1 MMNIEALVHE
11 KVLSVVRLRRP
22 NAQAVTTDQELRG
35 DLGLDS
41 LDLAQ
46 LGAELETAL
55 EVSIFEDVAVGA
67 ILTIGDLTTICE
79 ETLAKKS
86 KRAS

>member
-1 MMNIEALVHE
+1 MNIQKLVHE
-11 KVLSVVRLRRP
+11 KVLAVVRLRQP
-22 NAQAVTTDQELRG
+22 NAQVVTADQELRG

-46 LGAELETAL
+46 LGAEIETAF
-55 EVSIFEDVAVGA
+55 EAPIFEDVAVGA
-67 ILTIGDLTTICE
+67 ILTIGDLTAICE
-79 ETLAKKS
+79 ETLAKL

>member
-1 MMNIEALVHE
+1 MAEKLVHE
-11 KVLSVVRLRRP
+11 KVLAVVRLRRP
-22 NAQAVTTDQELRG
+22 HARAVTADQELRG

-46 LGAELETAL
+46 LGAEIETAL
-55 EVSIFEDVAVGA
+55 DAPIFEEVAVGA
-67 ILTIGDLTTICE
+67 VLTIGDLTAICE
-79 ETLAKKS
+79 ETLAKL

>member
-1 MMNIEALVHE
+1 MNIETLVHE

-22 NAQAVTTDQELRG
+22 GAQVVTADQELRR

-46 LGAELETAL
+46 LGAEIETAL
-55 EVSIFEDVAVGA
+55 VAPIFDGVAVGA
-67 ILTIGDLTTICE
+67 ILTVGDLTAICE
-79 ETLAKKS
+79 ETLGKS
-86 KRAS
+86 RRVS

>member
-1 MMNIEALVHE
+1 MNIEKLVHE
-11 KVLSVVRLRRP
+11 KVLAVVRLRRP
-22 NAQAVTTDQELRG
+22 TAQAVMAEQELRR

-46 LGAELETAL
+46 LGAEIESAF
-55 EVSIFEDVAVGA
+55 EAPIFDEVAVGA
-67 ILTIGDLTTICE
+67 ILTIGDLTAICE
-79 ETLAKKS
+79 ETLARL

>member
-1 MMNIEALVHE
+1 MMNIETLVHE
-11 KVLSVVRLRRP
+11 KVLAIVRLRRP
-22 NAQAVTTDQELRG
+22 NAQAVTADEELRG

-46 LGAELETAL
+46 LGAEIECAL
-55 EVSIFEDVAVGA
+55 EAPIFDDVAVGA
-67 ILTIGDLTTICE
+67 ILTIGDLTAMCE
-79 ETLAKKS
+79 ETLAKS

>member
-1 MMNIEALVHE
+1 MNIERLVHE
-11 KVLSVVRLRRP
+11 KVLAVVRLRRP
-22 NAQAVTTDQELRG
+22 DAEAVMADQELRG

-46 LGAELETAL
+46 LGAELETAF
-55 EVSIFEDVAVGA
+55 EAPIFEDVAVGA
-67 ILTIGDLTTICE
+67 ILTIGDLTAICE
-79 ETLAKKS
+79 ETLAKL

>member
-1 MMNIEALVHE
+1 MSNIETLVHE
-11 KVLSVVRLRRP
+11 KVLAIVRLRRP
-22 NAQAVTTDQELRG
+22 EARAVTADEELRG

-46 LGAELETAL
+46 LGAEIESAL
-55 EVSIFEDVAVGA
+55 EVPIFEDVAVGA
-67 ILTIGDLTTICE
+67 ILTVGDLTAICE
-79 ETLAKKS
+79 ESLAKS

>member
-1 MMNIEALVHE
+1 MNIETLVHE
-11 KVLSVVRLRRP
+11 KVLAIVRLRQP
-22 NAQAVTTDQELRG
+22 NAQAVTSDQELRR

-46 LGAELETAL
+46 LGAEIETAL
-55 EVSIFEDVAVGA
+55 ESPIFEDVAVGA
-67 ILTIGDLTTICE
+67 ILTIKDLTAICE
-79 ETLAKKS
+79 ETLAKS

>member
-1 MMNIEALVHE
+1 MMNIEMLVHE
-11 KVLSVVRLRRP
+11 KVLAIVRLRRP
-22 NAQAVTTDQELRG
+22 DAQRVTADEELRN

-46 LGAELETAL
+46 LGAEIESALETP
-55 EVSIFEDVAVGA
+55 IFEDVAVGA
-67 ILTIGDLTTICE
+67 VLTVGDLTALCE
-79 ETLAKKS
+79 ETLAKT